1 LIKDRI
7 NSGHFPITALA
18 LCVAAVERAIQTYRT
33 GRFVKSA
40 DSFCEEKWGDA
51 TQSYVK
57 VIAEKVTADNWI
69 EILGG
74 VRDVIEKV
82 GKTRKGRGRRV
93 VKAAEPAYDP
103 RANIPSS
110 DPLGEDE

>member
-1 LIKDRI
+1 MVNCFL
-7 NSGHFPITALA
+7 SQ
-18 LCVAAVERAIQTYRT
+18 VERAIHMYRT
-33 GRFVKSA
+33 GRFVKSV
-40 DSFCEEKWGDA
+40 DSFCEEKWGEA

-57 VIAEKVTADNWI
+57 VIAEKVTASNWI

-74 VRDVIEKV
+74 VRDEFEKV
-82 GKTRKGRGRRV
+82 AKTRKGRSRRV

-110 DPLGEDE
+110 NPLGEDD